1 MVRRIFVQ
9 KKEGFDIEAKEILN
23 DLRENLKLNDLKDL
37 KILNR
42 YDVENISDEVFEKA
56 KNTIF
61 SEPPVDICYE
71 EEYKKNPEDIM
82 FGIEFL
88 PGQFDQRA
96 NSLSEC
102 LQIVAGGEKLLA
114 KSAKIYVLIRR
125 FKQRGSRKNQEIFDK
140 SSRFKRMHARKA

>member
-9 KKEGFDIEAKEILN
+9 KREGFNVEAKEILN
-23 DLRENLKLNDLKDL
+23 DLRENLKLNNLKDL

-42 YDVENISDEVFEKA
+42 YDVENISEDVFEKA

-71 EEYKKNPEDIM
+71 EEYKGNLGDII
-82 FGIEFL
+82 FGVEFL

-102 LQIVAGGEKLLA
+102 LQIVTGGEKLLA
-114 KSAKIYVLIRR
+114 KSAKIYVLVRR
-125 FKQRGSRKNQEIFDK
+125 FKQRGSREN
-140 SSRFKRMHARKA
+140 